1 METAI
6 NKSRVASVD
15 AFRAITMVM
24 MLFVNFYAGMSG
36 IPHWMHHAAAKED
49 MLGLADI
56 VFPAFLFAVGLS
68 IPLAIGKRI
77 DRGDS
82 IMSIVGHIFMRS
94 LALLVMGVFMV
105 NLSYYSSDGAMLS
118 YRWYE
123 ILMAVAF
130 ILIWNDYPKRWPF
143 YILRALGVGLLVFLY
158 FVFNGKEPFAFHWW
172 GILGLIGWAYLFC
185 ALLYLLSFRKLEIVA
200 AMWFFVVTACVLNW
214 AIPGGFLGDFPLFGW
229 TSNAL
234 CFSGVLLT
242 VVMQKSK
249 KPGDLILFCLIAG
262 LVMLAAFFVS
272 HKFWI
277 ISKIK
282 ATPTWF
288 FVCTAMYFPFFAL
301 LYYICDVARRTDWL
315 GPIKPAGTATLTCY
329 LIPYIMLPVQG
340 MLGLYIKPL
349 YHGGLGLLNALVL
362 TAIVIFITWLI
373 SKIGIKL
380 RI

>member
-1 METAI
+1 METAV
-6 NKSRVASVD
+6 NKGRIASVD

-24 MLFVNFYAGMSG
+24 MLFVNFYAGMSAL
-36 IPHWMHHAAAKED
+36 PHWMHHAAAGED

-68 IPLAIGKRI
+68 IPLAIGKRL

-82 IMSIVGHIFMRS
+82 ILSVVGHILLRS

-105 NLSYYSSDGAMLS
+105 NLSYYSSEGAMLP
-118 YRWYE
+118 YHWYE

-130 ILIWNDYPKRWPF
+130 ILIWNDYPKGWA
-143 YILRALGVGLLVFLY
+143 YVVLRCVGVGLLVFLY

-185 ALLYLLSFRKLEIVA
+185 SLLYLLSCRKPVA
-200 AMWFFVVTACVLNW
+200 VAIMWVLVMAACVLNW
-214 AIPGGFLGDFPLFGW
+214 ALPGGLLGDVPLFGW

-234 CFSGVLLT
+234 CFSGVMLT
-242 VVMQKSK
+242 MVMQNTK
-249 KPGDLILFCLIAG
+249 KPRDLILFCVIVG
-262 LVMLAAFFVS
+262 IVMLCAFFIC

-282 ATPTWF
+282 ATPTWL

-301 LYYICDVARRTDWL
+301 LYYICDVSGRTDWYRL
-315 GPIKPAGTATLTCY
+315 IKPAGTATLTCY
-329 LIPYIMLPVQG
+329 LVPYILLPVQG
-340 MLGLYIKPL
+340 VLGLYVDAL
-349 YHGGLGLLNALVL
+349 YHGGLGLVNALFL
-362 TAIVIFITWLI
+362 TALVIFITWLLT
-373 SKIGIKL
+373 KIGIKL